1 MNFESIKQD
10 FIFWL
15 EKNGKTA
22 EKEITSTN
30 SDMSIFL
37 YNTEFKKY
45 LVQEVGADIS
55 IFSKSINEIMSMDI
69 VNGKLVDKNEETGD
83 SFVKNDDEE
92 YSGDSLIADSLNA
105 IFENEDFA
113 MYLDTDTNGE
123 LGEEEINN
131 FLTGIA
137 NPDDGQISFDSIAGA
152 VQAMN
157 DGTFSNKENE
167 SSETELL
174 LKGIY
179 SNEKAINTL
188 DLNGDGE
195 LSPEEKTK
203 FEEYIKGFDSNA
215 EDLSKED
222 IQTAFGQILRNEF
235 SYENANEEQIPEE
248 LPNQEE
254 LTAPEASTAPQ
265 SGGSSPISGGGAP
278 ISGGGYAAPSGGN
291 TLQLE
296 QTSGLESKSLEELEQ
311 VKNTRQ
317 GNVSKAR
324 DNINAIYSGENQAVK
339 TAQENYEKAK
349 EAYDEAVKN
358 DDKISDE
365 LKQKRNENLEAIE
378 TKQGEIDDVN
388 TQINNKEAEISD
400 AENTLAAD
408 ESNLSALKSAL
419 AALPASSD
427 DSGVQAQI
435 EAQRSE
441 LERQIKELETTKIP
455 NDKDK
460 IEQLNSDLDDLK
472 EQLETKQGEL
482 DKLEQERQNIENGY
496 IDENGNKVEGILDN
510 CSPETKQAL
519 EAFNEAKETVASVKE
534 TELKSAKETLT
545 LAETALDE
553 VNTVINNKKAE
564 ETKNDHRVSDSKYDG
579 QEFLDT
585 INNLGGNA
593 TTFYSRL
600 CKEMGMN
607 EKEVA
612 DYLTELSN
620 SEQWANGCVSPI
632 MLFAQICN
640 ESGCYAD
647 AVGDNGAALGL
658 GQFHECAVDEVNNQ
672 FGTNYTYA
680 DRANPKKA
688 LEMMSLLLKYDYNS
702 SGSTVGMYTKY
713 ASGNTK
719 NLNIGETYISHLKAK
734 IGLT

>member
-1 MNFESIKQD
+1 MQQFQQTNILTNVTITKVFNFCADMLIKKVKAEMNFESIKQD

-388 TQINNKEAEISD
+388 
-400 AENTLAAD
+400 
-408 ESNLSALKSAL
+408 SN
-419 AALPASSD
+419 
-427 DSGVQAQI
+427 
-435 EAQRSE
+435 
-441 LERQIKELETTKIP
+441 
-455 NDKDK
+455 
-460 IEQLNSDLDDLK
+460 
-472 EQLETKQGEL
+472 
-482 DKLEQERQNIENGY
+482 
-496 IDENGNKVEGILDN
+496 
-510 CSPETKQAL
+510 
-519 EAFNEAKETVASVKE
+519 
-534 TELKSAKETLT
+534 
-545 LAETALDE
+545 
-553 VNTVINNKKAE
+553 
-564 ETKNDHRVSDSKYDG
+564 
-579 QEFLDT
+579 
-585 INNLGGNA
+585 
-593 TTFYSRL
+593 
-600 CKEMGMN
+600 
-607 EKEVA
+607 
-612 DYLTELSN
+612 
-620 SEQWANGCVSPI
+620 
-632 MLFAQICN
+632 
-640 ESGCYAD
+640 
-647 AVGDNGAALGL
+647 
-658 GQFHECAVDEVNNQ
+658 
-672 FGTNYTYA
+672 
-680 DRANPKKA
+680 
-688 LEMMSLLLKYDYNS
+688 
-702 SGSTVGMYTKY
+702 
-713 ASGNTK
+713 
-719 NLNIGETYISHLKAK
+719 
-734 IGLT
+734 